1 MDILDRYLKN
11 NNNFVSR
18 LEAENSYSIYKNILD
33 YAQKTWNIDNIYKE
47 ITKKMI
53 LARRITIN
61 KKKKKA

>member
-61 KKKKKA
+61 KKKRIA

>member
-33 YAQKTWNIDNIYKE
+33 YAQKTWNTDNIYKE

-61 KKKKKA
+61 KKKRIA

>member
-1 MDILDRYLKN
+1 MDILDKYLKN
-11 NNNFVSR
+11 NDNFASR

-33 YAQKTWNIDNIYKE
+33 YAQKTWNTDNIYKE

-61 KKKKKA
+61 KKKG

>member
-33 YAQKTWNIDNIYKE
+33 YAKRTWNTDNIYKE

-53 LARRITIN
+53 LEKRIIIN
-61 KKKKKA
+61 RKKG